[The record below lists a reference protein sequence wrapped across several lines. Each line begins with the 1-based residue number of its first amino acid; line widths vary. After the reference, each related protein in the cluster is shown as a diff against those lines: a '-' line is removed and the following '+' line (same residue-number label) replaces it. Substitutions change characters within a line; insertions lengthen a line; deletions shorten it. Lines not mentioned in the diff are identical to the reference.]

1 MAEVKL
7 QTGTGV
13 FEVLAHVC
21 RSPMEAFRQF
31 VENSADAIEQ
41 VAEKEGS
48 IRITLERK
56 KAADSRESL
65 PVNISVQDNGIGM
78 SLDKAKQVVQ
88 TIGDSEKLNLVLR
101 GEKGIGLLAF
111 AEIATELHLCTTP
124 ANDIPPVC
132 LVLKKEW
139 LRAGLAQII
148 EQCPLHSRS
157 KRGTTAFL
165 MDIVPQVSSQLTKTR
180 IKEHLGREFANDL
193 RHNMYSMLIR
203 DDNRYEPIE
212 PQRFRGINA
221 LTTTISLGPHRYA
234 TLELYALPLEVPDAA
249 VSLYGRGGTRVCH
262 ITDLEEFKKRP
273 WSDQMLEGYIRC
285 DWLKR
290 TADKTAVVQDEIYVT
305 LTREL
310 HAMEPRLEQ
319 QLQTVAHEYE
329 IQRMEQ
335 IVKRVDT
342 FINRFLRYLE
352 SGGVL
357 PEPRPSSVEQS
368 QSNVVEKPATPPS
381 QPKPRAAGQPARQR
395 APHVPLLRVELSS
408 PTEQMA
414 PYRSW
419 YDTDTGV
426 IRINREHT
434 NFLKAERDN
443 RQCAWYLFNI
453 WAKERLLAEYGSD
466 AAKLADE
473 MVGLLTEAEPL
484 FGQLLSRL

>member
-41 VAEKEGS
+41 VAEKEGF

-56 KAADSRESL
+56 KAPDSRESL

-78 SLDKAKQVVQ
+78 SQDKARQVVQ

-111 AEIATELHLCTTP
+111 AQIATELHLCTTP
-124 ANDIPPVC
+124 AADTPSVC

-139 LRAGLAQII
+139 LRSGLAQIV

-157 KRGTTAFL
+157 KRGTTAYL
-165 MDIVPQVSSQLTKTR
+165 MDILPAVASQLTKSR
-180 IKEHLGREFANDL
+180 IKECLGREFANDL

-212 PQRFRGINA
+212 PQRFRGISA
-221 LTTTISLGPHRYA
+221 LTTTISLGSHRYA
-234 TLELYALPLEVPDAA
+234 SLELYALPMEVPDAA

-262 ITDLEEFKKRP
+262 LIDIEEFKKRP
-273 WSDQMLEGYIRC
+273 WSDQRLEGYVRC

-290 TADKTAVVQDEIYVT
+290 TADKTAVVQDEIYFA
-305 LTREL
+305 LAREL
-310 HAMEPRLEQ
+310 HAMEPRLEE
-319 QLQTVAHEYE
+319 QLQTVAREYE
-329 IQRMEQ
+329 VQRMDQ
-335 IVKRVDT
+335 IVRRVDT
-342 FINRFLRYLE
+342 FISRFLRYLE

-357 PEPRPSSVEQS
+357 PEPRPALVAQSSVVEEQ
-368 QSNVVEKPATPPS
+368 PTAPPP
-381 QPKPRAAGQPARQR
+381 QLKPRAASQPARPR
-395 APHVPLLRVELSS
+395 TPHVPLLRVELSS

-453 WAKERLLAEYGSD
+453 WVKERLLAEYGSD

-484 FGQLLSRL
+484 FGQLLAR